1 MFVSWLIDQVHD
13 FWATSVVILIGTI
26 VSFSPARCMIALLS
40 WCSSWQMMILEVSVA
55 GVLVYLLSKLPM
67 VSYAIYG
74 LPNVVRTIHAYV

>member
-13 FWATSVVILIGTI
+13 FWATSVVLIGTI
-26 VSFSPARCMIALLS
+26 VSFSPARRMIALLS

-55 GVLVYLLSKLPM
+55 SVLVSLLSKLPM